1 MVAWQRALNEAV
13 DEVIDVAAHES
24 IDAGIVKG
32 GRLQIARNP
41 AQASRLSAE
50 VDEELSWKVDGIGG

>member
-1 MVAWQRALNEAV
+1 M
-13 DEVIDVAAHES
+13 IDVAAREG

-32 GRLQIARNP
+32 GTLQIARNA

-50 VDEELSWKVDGIGG
+50 TDDELSWKVDGSRA